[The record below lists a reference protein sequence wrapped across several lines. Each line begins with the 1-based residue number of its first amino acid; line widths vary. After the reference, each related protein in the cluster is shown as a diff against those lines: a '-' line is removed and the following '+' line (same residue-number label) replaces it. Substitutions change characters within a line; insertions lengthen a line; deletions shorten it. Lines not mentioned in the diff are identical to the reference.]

1 MYYIRHSVLVKDH
14 VYGYTVIIKPRTE
27 VQDFSDQF
35 VCDWK
40 KTENKSLEKIT
51 DQRDTT
57 TTTVQIQTNM
67 TSNKNQEWSREIGFP
82 ETLNVRENQGAIKN
96 GLYRESDIIVYIK
109 HRTTTNKT
117 NKKHDKLK
125 R

>member
-1 MYYIRHSVLVKDH
+1 
-14 VYGYTVIIKPRTE
+14 VIGRKRKTK
-27 VQDFSDQF
+27 V
-35 VCDWK
+35 WK
-40 KTENKSLEKIT
+40 KIT

-82 ETLNVRENQGAIKN
+82 KTLNVRENQGAIKN

-109 HRTTTNKT
+109 HRTTNKT

-125 R
+125 